1 MKYFSI
7 TNLNQVYYIEVLK
20 ACFIIG
26 LLRNSEGFRSGDK
39 FVSLLEL
46 SVGVSPNEKSSLV
59 RHPPVEKGFQSGIKY
74 VSLVSPQHPE
84 AERLRGGNLF
94 YYSIKYSNY
103 TKGHFI
109 DCIWVNYNI
118 LI

>member
-39 FVSLLEL
+39 FVSLLE
-46 SVGVSPNEKSSLV
+46 VQRPEGKMRGREKV
-59 RHPPVEKGFQSGIKY
+59 Y
-74 VSLVSPQHPE
+74 
-84 AERLRGGNLF
+84 
-94 YYSIKYSNY
+94 
-103 TKGHFI
+103 
-109 DCIWVNYNI
+109 DCCIG
-118 LI
+118 